1 MNITFRYLELL
12 NAVVVSGSIS
22 KATRLTGL
30 SQPTISQQLAKFEE
44 ELGTQLI
51 FRMRG
56 QNVELTPAG
65 EHWFRASRDL
75 LNRRQEYETEHSHSF
90 KDEQILLRFGAT
102 PSLRG
107 RFTEA
112 AASIAIEIGRF
123 TRFEHVFA
131 LNSEDIVEMI
141 DAHQINC
148 GVVSAAN
155 VEDHMATLS
164 IRHLF
169 RDRIVW
175 AVPNSVS
182 LEQVAESLAHRDR
195 SRDVAG
201 ALNRHVEVTAAV
213 PWGNRTQAWYRDN
226 LPNSAPFFR
235 ASTHQVAVDIVAA
248 GLATCH
254 CPMSLLP
261 NLTSHT
267 LDRLRLYDLEMVGRD
282 AVLIMPRHLTSL
294 RPFLLFQTRLC
305 EYVEQSINSSASKQ
319 SFEKL
324 PLPCGPI
331 SGIAI

>member
-1 MNITFRYLELL
+1 MNVTFRYLELL

-51 FRMRG
+51 YRKRG

-65 EHWFRASRDL
+65 EHWYRASRDL
-75 LNRRQEYETEHSHSF
+75 LNRREEYETEHTQSYR
-90 KDEQILLRFGAT
+90 DDQILLRFGAT

-112 AASIAIEIGRF
+112 AAAIAVEIGRF

-131 LNSEDIVEMI
+131 LNSEDIVEMV

-155 VEDHMATLS
+155 VEDHKATLS

-169 RDRIVW
+169 HDRIVW
-175 AVPNSVS
+175 AVPNTVS
-182 LEQVAESLAHRDR
+182 EDQVFDAIAQRKGSDG
-195 SRDVAG
+195 D
-201 ALNRHVEVTAAV
+201 ALGRHVEVTAAV
-213 PWGNRTQAWYRDN
+213 PWGHRTQAWYRDN
-226 LPNSAPFFR
+226 LPGSAPFFR
-235 ASTHQVAVDIVAA
+235 ASTHQVAIDIVAA

-254 CPMSLLP
+254 CPTSLLP
-261 NLTSHT
+261 NLPDQT
-267 LDRLRLYDLEMVGRD
+267 LDRLRLYDLDLIGRD

-294 RPFLLFQTRLC
+294 RPFLEFQTRLC
-305 EYVEQSINSSASKQ
+305 QYVEQTVSTSPSTQ
-319 SFEKL
+319 RFERL
-324 PLPCGPI
+324 PVPI
-331 SGIAI
+331 EMISVIAI

>member
-22 KATRLTGL
+22 KATRLTKL

-51 FRMRG
+51 YRKRG

-75 LNRRQEYETEHSHSF
+75 LNRREEYETGHSQSF
-90 KDEQILLRFGAT
+90 KNDQLLLRFGAT

-107 RFTEA
+107 RFTEV

-131 LNSEDIVEMI
+131 LNSEEIVEMI

-155 VEDHMATLS
+155 VEDHEASLS

-169 RDRIVW
+169 HDRIVW
-175 AVPNSVS
+175 AVPKSVS
-182 LEQVAESLAHRDR
+182 HAQVACALTHCNTSSND
-195 SRDVAG
+195 AG
-201 ALNRHVEVTAAV
+201 ALSRHVEITASV
-213 PWGNRTQAWYRDN
+213 PWGNRTQAWYRDT
-226 LPNSAPFFR
+226 LPDSAPFFR
-235 ASTHQVAVDIVAA
+235 ASTHQVAVDIAAA

-254 CPMSLLP
+254 FPTSLLP
-261 NLTSHT
+261 NLSKQT
-267 LDRLRLYDLEMVGRD
+267 LDRLRLYDLDLIGRD

-294 RPFLLFQTRLC
+294 RPFLEFQTRLC
-305 EYVEQSINSSASKQ
+305 EYVEQSMKNTASKQ
-319 SFEKL
+319 SFETL
-324 PLPCGPI
+324 PVPSDLI

>member
-12 NAVVVSGSIS
+12 NAVVISGSIS

-51 FRMRG
+51 YRKRG

-75 LNRRQEYETEHSHSF
+75 LNRRQEYETGHSQSF
-90 KDEQILLRFGAT
+90 KQDQLLLRFGAT

-112 AASIAIEIGRF
+112 AATIAVEIGRF
-123 TRFEHVFA
+123 TRFEHIFA

-155 VEDHMATLS
+155 VEDHKATLS

-169 RDRIVW
+169 HDRIVW
-175 AVPNSVS
+175 AVPKSIS
-182 LEQVAESLAHRDR
+182 ADQVADALIHQKTSSNEAH
-195 SRDVAG
+195 

-226 LPNSAPFFR
+226 LPRSAPFFR

-254 CPMSLLP
+254 CPTSLLP
-261 NLTSHT
+261 NLTSQT
-267 LDRLRLYDLEMVGRD
+267 LDRLRLYDLDLIGRD

-294 RPFLLFQTRLC
+294 RPFLDFQTRLC
-305 EYVEQSINSSASKQ
+305 DYVERSINSTATTQ
-319 SFEKL
+319 RFERL
-324 PLPCGPI
+324 PVPDDLRGE
-331 SGIAI
+331 IAI